1 MGGIVSLRELIIK
14 GWSLLW
20 EKLAGLL
27 PIPRGMSDFLVALG
41 IGSLF
46 VLLYKLNRVW
56 LRAALILLWGVAIA
70 SIILYYVG
78 G

>member
-1 MGGIVSLRELIIK
+1 VTLRELIALAWGQAWERLVGALPLPRGLSDFIIVLAVA
-14 GWSLLW
+14 SLL
-20 EKLAGLL
+20 
-27 PIPRGMSDFLVALG
+27 
-41 IGSLF
+41 

-56 LRAALILLWGVAIA
+56 LRVALILLWGVAIV

>member
-1 MGGIVSLRELIIK
+1 VSLRELIIK

-46 VLLYKLNRVW
+46 VSLYKLNRVW
-56 LRAALILLWGVAIA
+56 LRVH
-70 SIILYYVG
+70 
-78 G
+78 

>member
-1 MGGIVSLRELIIK
+1 VVEVTPRELIALAWGQAWGRLVGAMPLPRGLSDFIIVLAVA
-14 GWSLLW
+14 SLL
-20 EKLAGLL
+20 
-27 PIPRGMSDFLVALG
+27 
-41 IGSLF
+41 

-56 LRAALILLWGVAIA
+56 LRVALILLWGVAIA

>member
-1 MGGIVSLRELIIK
+1 MTLRELIALAWGQAWERLVGALPLPRGLSDFIIVLAVA
-14 GWSLLW
+14 SLL
-20 EKLAGLL
+20 
-27 PIPRGMSDFLVALG
+27 
-41 IGSLF
+41 

-56 LRAALILLWGVAIA
+56 LRVALILLWGVAIV

>member
-1 MGGIVSLRELIIK
+1 VTLRELIAQA
-14 GWSLLW
+14 WSQAW
-20 EKLAGLL
+20 ERLVGAMPL
-27 PIPRGMSDFLVALG
+27 PRGLSDFLIVIAVA
-41 IGSLF
+41 SLL

-56 LRAALILLWGVAIA
+56 LRVALILLWGVAIA

>member
-1 MGGIVSLRELIIK
+1 VVEVTLRELIALAWSQAWERFVGSLPLPRGLSDFIIVLAVA
-14 GWSLLW
+14 SLL
-20 EKLAGLL
+20 
-27 PIPRGMSDFLVALG
+27 
-41 IGSLF
+41 

-56 LRAALILLWGVAIA
+56 LRVALILLWGVAIT

>member
-1 MGGIVSLRELIIK
+1 VTLREFIALAWSQAWGRLVGALPVPRGLSDFIIVLAVA
-14 GWSLLW
+14 SLL
-20 EKLAGLL
+20 
-27 PIPRGMSDFLVALG
+27 
-41 IGSLF
+41 

-56 LRAALILLWGVAIA
+56 LRVVLILLWGVAIA

>member
-1 MGGIVSLRELIIK
+1 VTLRELIAQAWSQAWERLVGAMPLPRGLSDFFIVIAVA
-14 GWSLLW
+14 SLL
-20 EKLAGLL
+20 
-27 PIPRGMSDFLVALG
+27 
-41 IGSLF
+41 

-56 LRAALILLWGVAIA
+56 LRVALILLWGVAIA